1 MKKKNF
7 VSLIFGTVGVILF
20 GIGMCMCSLPEW
32 GAFTPGVVIGA
43 AGIVVLLVLLMVRRK
58 MEGKPA
64 VHISGKAVGAVLLSI
79 AGALVLGVGMCMAMI
94 PEWNAFQPGIVVG
107 CIGAAVLAVMLMIRR
122 KMGGRPVLVKPSGK
136 AIGTV
141 VLGATGAL
149 VLGIGMCMVMV
160 WSMMVQGILVG
171 LVGILLLLCLI
182 PLVKGI
188 Q

>member
-94 PEWNAFQPGIVVG
+94 WNILVPGIVM
-107 CIGAAVLAVMLMIRR
+107 GAA
-122 KMGGRPVLVKPSGK
+122 
-136 AIGTV
+136 
-141 VLGATGAL
+141 
-149 VLGIGMCMVMV
+149 
-160 WSMMVQGILVG
+160 
-171 LVGILLLLCLI
+171 GILLLLCLI
-182 PLVKGI
+182 PLVKGLK
-188 Q
+188 

>member
-20 GIGMCMCSLPEW
+20 GIGMCMCFLPEW

-94 PEWNAFQPGIVVG
+94 WNMLVPGIVM
-107 CIGAAVLAVMLMIRR
+107 GAA
-122 KMGGRPVLVKPSGK
+122 
-136 AIGTV
+136 
-141 VLGATGAL
+141 
-149 VLGIGMCMVMV
+149 
-160 WSMMVQGILVG
+160 
-171 LVGILLLLCLI
+171 GILLLLCLI
-182 PLVKGI
+182 PLVKGLK
-188 Q
+188 